1 MTTIRA
7 AALPRAV
14 PCGRPCVRNPE
25 TRAVF
30 APRPSQ
36 SAHVAT
42 LGGGCVVSAN
52 RRRGASLTAYATRV
66 ARRKYPEREP
76 DDDDDDDTAGSSSP
90 GEEASTKSEAPPT
103 KPGFDADGNK
113 LKWMEILEESA
124 EYDPEI
130 KTLLDGSNSD
140 PNEVEKRI
148 RERFEQR
155 KERIYQEK
163 EGSTVPLLVKF
174 REFKSQNLWIHLE
187 SHNNISE
194 MEQPLLDEVFKAWF
208 VLGKLGGFNS
218 DNMQVQANFFEVSNM
233 EYDMDQANGD
243 GDVPTAVFHA
253 MGGPEYKGRW
263 CRCWFDLGSADE
275 MCVDVLINSLIT
287 FSREYFGLKTMV
299 IGGENVLEDWPVQES
314 EFYVDDAAEMDIEMG
329 PFRPPPP
336 GTDMGPMGGAGMS
349 R

>member
-1 MTTIRA
+1 
-7 AALPRAV
+7 
-14 PCGRPCVRNPE
+14 
-25 TRAVF
+25 
-30 APRPSQ
+30 
-36 SAHVAT
+36 
-42 LGGGCVVSAN
+42 
-52 RRRGASLTAYATRV
+52 
-66 ARRKYPEREP
+66 
-76 DDDDDDDTAGSSSP
+76 
-90 GEEASTKSEAPPT
+90 
-103 KPGFDADGNK
+103 
-113 LKWMEILEESA
+113 MEILEESA

-243 GDVPTAVFHA
+243 GDVPTAMFHA

>member
-7 AALPRAV
+7 APVARAISHG
-14 PCGRPCVRNPE
+14 PSPVRAPE
-25 TRAVF
+25 TRAVL
-30 APRPSQ
+30 APRASR
-36 SAHVAT
+36 ARTAAK
-42 LGGGCVVSAN
+42 LGGGCVAQP
-52 RRRGASLTAYATRV
+52 RGASLTASATRV

-76 DDDDDDDTAGSSSP
+76 DDDDDDDVSAESP
-90 GEEASTKSEAPPT
+90 SASSEAAEDPPT
-103 KPGFDADGNK
+103 KPGFDADGKK

-130 KTLLDGSNSD
+130 KNLLDGADSNPD
-140 PNEVEKRI
+140 EVEKRI

-155 KERIYQEK
+155 KERIYKER
-163 EGSTVPLLVKF
+163 EGSTVPMLVKF

-187 SHNNISE
+187 SHNAISD

-287 FSREYFGLKTMV
+287 FSREYFGLKTLV

-314 EFYVDDAAEMDIEMG
+314 EFYVDDSREMEIEMG